1 MKVNIR
7 LIYLY
12 LFSFVGLLVAV
23 IGAVRLVDLALK
35 VYVFEGAD
43 RYEYI
48 APRIEGQEID
58 RTEEKMVQERETE
71 RQRKRELSGSISMI
85 LVGAPLYLY
94 HWRTIQ
100 RENKKTG

>member
-1 MKVNIR
+1 MKNVINT
-7 LIYLY
+7 LL
-12 LFSFVGLLVAV
+12 LGLLVAV